1 MIDVRHAEMPSYM
14 SRPTVSRQLPQT
26 GPTDPLR
33 RMQQVEGRE
42 WWLWGFAVVV
52 TLVLTFGILS
62 LTFPGFH
69 LPTDGLYTLSLKEW
83 VRGLVALVVLFD
95 IYTIYQHLLLQR
107 VRRQL
112 AENNK
117 LFQLISENAAD
128 MIAVVDTDG
137 HRVYNSPAYQ
147 RILGYSP
154 EELAATLAT
163 HQIHPDDCARV
174 LEAAEK
180 ARLTGIGERLE
191 YRIRHKD
198 GSWRVLESTAS
209 AIRGPNGESEGLVV
223 VNRDISDRKRAE
235 DLLVHNAFHDGLTD
249 LPNRALFLDRLG
261 RAIAV
266 ARRHADFKFAV
277 LFIDIDGFK
286 VFNDSLGHAT
296 GDALLIQIAHRLTGC
311 LRRVNTIS
319 RTRFGDSLESPAS
332 ENTLARPGGDE
343 FVVLAEELGNPSDA
357 IRVAERIQEKLAVPF
372 SLGSHKIGVTA
383 SIGIVFKGHIGNDA
397 PEELLRD
404 AEIAMY
410 RAKHSGK
417 ARCEV
422 FDNAMHAGALKRLQL
437 ETDMRKALELGE
449 FLVYYQP
456 IVSLRNKQIVGFEA
470 LTRWQRPQ
478 GIVMPNEFIA
488 VANEIGVIVSINQQL
503 MLDAFRQLRRWQEIF
518 PSDPPLT
525 MSVNISP
532 KQFQQADL
540 SAQIGQILQQSG
552 VDPNCVNLEITETI
566 AMADAEKSAIVLQE
580 LKALGVHLEIDDFGT
595 GYSSLSRLQRFP
607 VDTLKID
614 RAFISRMD
622 SDLETHEIVRT
633 IVMLAQNLGL
643 KVVAEGVET
652 EDQVEMLKRVSCK
665 LAQGYLF
672 SKPVAPHAV
681 EKLLECNRSRATPL
695 LRAKAAASSAG

>member
-1 MIDVRHAEMPSYM
+1 MR
-14 SRPTVSRQLPQT
+14 
-26 GPTDPLR
+26 
-33 RMQQVEGRE
+33 QVEGRE

-69 LPTDGLYTLSLKEW
+69 LPTDGIYALSLKEW
-83 VRGLVALVVLFD
+83 VRGLVALVLLFD

-112 AENNK
+112 AENTK

-137 HRVYNSPAYQ
+137 RRLYNSPAYQ

-154 EELAATLAT
+154 EELAATPAT
-163 HQIHPDDCARV
+163 HQIHPDDCPRV
-174 LEAAEK
+174 SEAAEK

-209 AIRGPNGESEGLVV
+209 AIRGPNGKSEGLVI
-223 VNRDISDRKRAE
+223 VNRDITDRKRAE
-235 DLLVHNAFHDGLTD
+235 DLLVHSAFHDGLTD

-286 VFNDSLGHAT
+286 VFNDSLGHAM
-296 GDALLIQIAHRLTGC
+296 GDALLIQIAQRLTAC
-311 LRRVNTIS
+311 LRRADTIS
-319 RTRFGDSLESPAS
+319 RARFGDSLELPTG

-383 SIGIVFKGHIGNDA
+383 SIGIVFKGHIGNEA

-422 FDNAMHAGALKRLQL
+422 FDNAMHAGARKRLQL

-449 FLVYYQP
+449 FVVYYQP
-456 IVSLRNKQIVGFEA
+456 IVSLRNNQIVGFEA

-478 GIVMPNEFIA
+478 GIVMPGEFIA
-488 VANEIGVIVSINQQL
+488 VADETGVIVSINQQL
-503 MLDAFRQLRRWQEIF
+503 MLDAFRQLRRWQELF

-580 LKALGVHLEIDDFGT
+580 LRALGVHLEIDDFGT

-652 EDQVEMLKRVSCK
+652 EEQFELLKRVSCK

-672 SKPVAPHAV
+672 SKPAAPHAV
-681 EKLLECNRSRATPL
+681 EQLLECNKSRAAPL
-695 LRAKAAASSAG
+695 LRAKAAVSGAG